1 MSKDRRRVLV
11 TGGAGFIASHVS
23 EAYLAQGDEV
33 WVVDNLSSGMRANV
47 PEAAHFVEMDV
58 RDPDIRKLLLEV
70 RPDLVNH
77 HAAQIDVRVSVMD
90 PAKDAGINLLGLL
103 NITEAALEV
112 GTRRVV
118 FVSSGGVVYGEPEE
132 IPTPESAPKLP
143 LSPYGVTKLA
153 GEFYLHYYKQIRG
166 LDYVALR
173 YSNVFG
179 PRQDPHGEAG
189 VVAIFCNRLLS
200 GESLT
205 VYGDGHQT
213 RDYVFVRDV
222 VSANML
228 VSDLDLGDG
237 SGLDAFAFNVGTGD
251 GTSVNQ
257 LADALERVAGRHPA
271 REHKPAR
278 PGELEHSTL
287 NNGRLRGV
295 GWSPEFSLEAGLRQ
309 TYEYIAAQ
317 RGDTLA

>member
-1 MSKDRRRVLV
+1 MTRDKRRILV

-23 EAYLAQGDEV
+23 EAYLAQGHEV
-33 WVVDNLSSGMRANV
+33 WVVDDLSSGKRVNV

-58 RDPDIRKLLLEV
+58 RDPDIRNLFREV
-70 RPDLVNH
+70 RPDLVNL
-77 HAAQIDVRVSVMD
+77 HAAQIDVRVSVSD
-90 PAKDAGINLLGLL
+90 PAKDAGINLLGLI
-103 NITEAALEV
+103 NVTEAALEV

-132 IPTPESAPKLP
+132 IPTPETAPKLP
-143 LSPYGVTKLA
+143 LSPYGVTKLS
-153 GEFYLHYYKQIRG
+153 GEFYLHYYKRIRG
-166 LDYVALR
+166 LEYVALR
-173 YSNVFG
+173 YANVFG

-189 VVAIFCNRLLS
+189 VVAIFCDRLLS

-205 VYGDGHQT
+205 IYGDGHQT

-222 VSANML
+222 VSANMQ

-237 SGLDAFAFNVGTGD
+237 SGLDAFAFNVGTGT

-257 LADALERVAGRHPA
+257 LADALERVADRHPG

-287 NNGRLRGV
+287 NTSRIRAL
-295 GWSPEFSLEAGLRQ
+295 GWSPAFSLEAGLRQ
-309 TYEYIAAQ
+309 TYEDIAAQ